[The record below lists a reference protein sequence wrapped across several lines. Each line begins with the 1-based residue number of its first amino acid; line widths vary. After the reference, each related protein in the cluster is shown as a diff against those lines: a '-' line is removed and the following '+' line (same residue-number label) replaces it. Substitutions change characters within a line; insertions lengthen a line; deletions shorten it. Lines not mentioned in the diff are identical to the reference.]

1 MKYKFGVMSNKW
13 ELEAKTLVIAK
24 LVMAGFIGQQVPIAI
39 YEPIEE
45 AFIPSSD
52 MFKMEKMPN
61 HQDIR
66 DAHNSIKEI
75 DLNEN

>member
-1 MKYKFGVMSNKW
+1 
-13 ELEAKTLVIAK
+13 
-24 LVMAGFIGQQVPIAI
+24 MAGFIGQQVPIAI